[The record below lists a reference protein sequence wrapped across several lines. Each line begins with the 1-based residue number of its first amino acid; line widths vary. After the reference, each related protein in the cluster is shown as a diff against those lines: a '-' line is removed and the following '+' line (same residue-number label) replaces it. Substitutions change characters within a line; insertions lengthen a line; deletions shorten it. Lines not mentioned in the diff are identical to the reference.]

1 MYMLGLQS
9 WLFCVVGENCGS
21 KQDLLRFGSGAV
33 VSFVA
38 SQQGVLGLNPQAGGV
53 LCSVCMLSLYL
64 IGFSGYSDSKFA
76 VAVNVIW
83 IRGEEIDGW
92 KIF

>member
-1 MYMLGLQS
+1 MWFKARFAEIWQWCSG
-9 WLFCVVGENCGS
+9 WLHS
-21 KQDLLRFGSGAV
+21 KE
-33 VSFVA
+33 
-38 SQQGVLGLNPQAGGV
+38 VLGLNPQAGGI

-83 IRGEEIDGW
+83 IRGEEMDGW